1 MSLKTS
7 KTSKPDVSDHKDFP
21 APTHD
26 EIAQRAHDHYLE
38 RGGSDG
44 ADVDDWLEAERELL
58 EQRTSELDTADWD
71 EDPSAAPQK

>member
-7 KTSKPDVSDHKDFP
+7 RTSKRDVTDHKDFP

-26 EIAQRAHDHYLE
+26 EIAQRAHDRYLG
-38 RGGSDG
+38 RGASDG

-58 EQRTSELDTADWD
+58 EQRTSELGRAEWD
-71 EDPSAAPQK
+71 EDSPQK